1 MLWDDMLRSAPMDV
15 LNKFEYGLIRDH
27 VELLVRQ
34 YSTKPAEHL
43 PSDLLVRY
51 RSSFRNGLWAATAF
65 KGATSSCAL
74 IPNVGVHV
82 ANHLGWEEML
92 AQSHNQSVFIN
103 GYILTG
109 WQRYDHFASLCEFLP
124 VAIPSLK
131 CCLIAL
137 QRGKFEREEVEE
149 AKKILGT

>member
-1 MLWDDMLRSAPMDV
+1 M
-15 LNKFEYGLIRDH
+15 
-27 VELLVRQ
+27 
-34 YSTKPAEHL
+34 
-43 PSDLLVRY
+43 
-51 RSSFRNGLWAATAF
+51 
-65 KGATSSCAL
+65 
-74 IPNVGVHV
+74 GVHV

-92 AQSHNQSVFIN
+92 SQTHNQSVLIN

-124 VAIPSLK
+124 VAIPTLK

-149 AKKILGT
+149 AKKILGNFFFDKIMDL

>member
-1 MLWDDMLRSAPMDV
+1 MIFWIFPCFSEFSQIFPDV
-15 LNKFEYGLIRDH
+15 FNMFLFL
-27 VELLVRQ
+27 
-34 YSTKPAEHL
+34 
-43 PSDLLVRY
+43 
-51 RSSFRNGLWAATAF
+51 
-65 KGATSSCAL
+65 GATSSCAL

-92 AQSHNQSVFIN
+92 NASHNQSVMIN

-137 QRGKFEREEVEE
+137 QRGKFDREEVEE
-149 AKKILGT
+149 AKKVLGKLLKNNTLVFV

>member
-1 MLWDDMLRSAPMDV
+1 M
-15 LNKFEYGLIRDH
+15 
-27 VELLVRQ
+27 
-34 YSTKPAEHL
+34 
-43 PSDLLVRY
+43 
-51 RSSFRNGLWAATAF
+51 
-65 KGATSSCAL
+65 
-74 IPNVGVHV
+74 GVHV

-92 AQSHNQSVFIN
+92 AQSHNQSVLIN

-149 AKKILGT
+149 AKKILGKILKIMGL